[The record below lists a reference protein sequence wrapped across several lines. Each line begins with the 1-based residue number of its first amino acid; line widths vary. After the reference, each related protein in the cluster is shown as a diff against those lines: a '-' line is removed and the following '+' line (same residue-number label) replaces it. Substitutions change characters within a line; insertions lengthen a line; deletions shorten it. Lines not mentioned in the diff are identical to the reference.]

1 MRPLFGVSLIN
12 TDPETQYMIAQRS
25 VLTAAGVAA
34 IAALTLSGCS
44 TATKETASSMTDK
57 ASSVASS
64 ASSAVSSASSSV
76 MAMPAAG
83 DPVGAGCAAYAAA
96 NPSGPGSVAGLAMDP
111 VATAAGNSPVLT
123 TLASALSGKLNPN
136 VNLVDTLN
144 NGQFTVFAPT
154 DDAFAKIDPATI
166 EKLKT
171 DSALLT
177 SILTYHV
184 VSGQADPTQVVG
196 EHTTVQGGSLK
207 VTGSGNDL
215 KVNDAGVVCGGIK
228 TANATL
234 YLIDTVLMP
243 PAAPASSAASST
255 SMPTTTT
262 TP

>member
-1 MRPLFGVSLIN
+1 MMF
-12 TDPETQYMIAQRS
+12 QRS
-25 VLTAAGVAA
+25 VLTAAGLAA
-34 IAALTLSGCS
+34 VTAMALSGCS
-44 TATKETASSMTDK
+44 SATKEATSSATEK
-57 ASSVASS
+57 ASSAAAS
-64 ASSAVSSASSSV
+64 ATSAVSSAI
-76 MAMPAAG
+76 AAPASG
-83 DPVGAGCAAYAAA
+83 DPVGAGCAAYAEKV
-96 NPSGPGSVAGLAMDP
+96 PTGPGSVAGLAADP

-123 TLASALSGKLNPN
+123 TLASALSGKLNPG

-154 DDAFAKIDPATI
+154 DDAFGKVDAATI

-171 DSALLT
+171 DPALLT

-196 EHTTVQGGSLK
+196 EHTTLQGAPLT

-215 KVNDAGVVCGGIK
+215 QVNGANVVCGGIK

-234 YLIDTVLMP
+234 YLVDTVLIP

-255 SMPTTTT
+255 AAATTTT

>member
-1 MRPLFGVSLIN
+1 
-12 TDPETQYMIAQRS
+12 MISQRS
-25 VLTAAGVAA
+25 VLTAAGLAAVAA
-34 IAALTLSGCS
+34 LSLSACS
-44 TATKETASSMTDK
+44 TATKESATSATEK
-57 ASSVASS
+57 ASSVAESAASS
-64 ASSAVSSASSSV
+64 ASSAMTSA
-76 MAMPAAG
+76 MAAPAG
-83 DPVGAGCAAYAAA
+83 GLVGAGCAAYAEA
-96 NPSGPGSVAGLAMDP
+96 NPSGPGSVAGLAADP

-154 DDAFAKIDPATI
+154 DDAFGKIDAATI

-196 EHTTVQGGSLK
+196 EHTTVQGAQVK

-228 TANATL
+228 TSNATL
-234 YLIDTVLMP
+234 YLIDTVLIP
-243 PAAPASSAASST
+243 PAATASSST
-255 SMPTTTT
+255 ATT
-262 TP
+262 TPTP

>member
-1 MRPLFGVSLIN
+1 MMF
-12 TDPETQYMIAQRS
+12 QRS
-25 VLTAAGVAA
+25 VLTAAGLAA
-34 IAALTLSGCS
+34 VTAMALSGCS
-44 TATKETASSMTDK
+44 SATKEATSSATEK
-57 ASSVASS
+57 ASSAASS
-64 ASSAVSSASSSV
+64 ATSAVSSAI
-76 MAMPAAG
+76 AAPASG
-83 DPVGAGCAAYAAA
+83 DPVGAGCAAYAAQV
-96 NPSGPGSVAGLAMDP
+96 PTGPGSVAGLAADP

-154 DDAFAKIDPATI
+154 DEAFAKVDPATI

-171 DSALLT
+171 DSDLLT

-184 VSGQADPTQVVG
+184 VSGQAAPAQVVG
-196 EHTTVQGGSLK
+196 EHTTVQGAPLT

-215 KVNDAGVVCGGIK
+215 KVNDANVVCGGIA

-234 YLIDTVLMP
+234 YLVDTVLIP
-243 PAAPASSAASST
+243 PAAPAAA
-255 SMPTTTT
+255 TTTT